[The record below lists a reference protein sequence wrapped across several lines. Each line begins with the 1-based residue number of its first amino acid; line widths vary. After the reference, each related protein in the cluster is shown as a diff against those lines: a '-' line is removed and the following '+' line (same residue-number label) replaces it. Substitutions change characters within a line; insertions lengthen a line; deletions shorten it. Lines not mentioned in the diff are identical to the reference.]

1 MKADAII
8 ENGTETGPSRRD
20 FLKLAGTGLVVFFSA
35 GPLAALQQPN
45 VAPPPG
51 PPAPSTDPNA
61 YLHIGADGRVTCF
74 VGKIEMGQG
83 LQTSLAQNIAEEL
96 EVNFN
101 AIDMVMGDTDLCP
114 WDIGTFGSMGNR
126 VLGPIVRSVAA
137 EARSVLLKMAADRFQ
152 APLERLQVKDGVITD
167 PGQGKRVTYA
177 ELLQGKRIER
187 RLEQVAYSIKPNFPT
202 PLPAI
207 QLLAPLRPPSSFK
220 TIGQS
225 LPRMDAREKVTGK
238 AKYTADLVAPGM
250 VFARILRPPA
260 HGATLKT
267 VDTSAAEKLAGVQV
281 VKDGELIAVVAE
293 KPDLADKALS
303 LLKAQFNP
311 SPSVLDEKSIFDHL
325 LKTPVKTQVLVEKGN
340 LAEGEKLGEVVE
352 QTYLH
357 SYGAHAQM
365 EPNVSLAKIENGK
378 ATVWSST
385 QQPWGLRADI
395 ATALGLPPQNVRVIV
410 PYVGGGFGGKNF
422 SRQNGVEAA
431 RLAKAVGKPVM
442 TIWDRAEDFF
452 YCRFRPAGVVKIRS
466 AMNSAGQIVS
476 WDFTVYAAGDWGA
489 PTFYEIPHTRTVAA
503 PDTQTAWRR
512 GGTADGVHPFNV
524 GAWRMP
530 GTNTC
535 TFGRESQMD
544 ILASK
549 AGADPLE
556 FRKRHL
562 SDNRMLGV
570 LDAAAKQFGWKPG
583 KAPSGKGVGVAC
595 GVIYGTYVATMA
607 QVEVN
612 KSSGAVAVK
621 RVVSAVDPGTVV
633 NPEGARQ
640 QVEGCIVMGLGY
652 ALIEEVRFKN
662 GELLARNF
670 DTYEIPRFS
679 DMPKMEV
686 VLIDNRQFPPDGI
699 GEPPIITMGAVIA
712 NAVFDA
718 TGARLLQL
726 PMTPDRVKE
735 ALKRV

>member
-1 MKADAII
+1 M
-8 ENGTETGPSRRD
+8 GRRPVPAAVIS
-20 FLKLAGTGLVVFFSA
+20 LSLPAPAWWYFSL
-35 GPLAALQQPN
+35 PDRWLPCNSPRLLLL
-45 VAPPPG
+45 PG
-51 PPAPSTDPNA
+51 RPAPSTDPNA

-83 LQTSLAQNIAEEL
+83 LQTSMAQNLAEEL
-96 EVNFN
+96 EVSVDS
-101 AIDMVMGDTDLCP
+101 IDMVMGDTDLCP
-114 WDIGTFGSMGNR
+114 WDIGTFGSQGNR
-126 VLGPIVRSVAA
+126 ILGPIVRSVAA
-137 EARSVLLKMAADRFQ
+137 ETRTVLLQMAADRFGV
-152 APLERLQVKDGVITD
+152 PVERLQVKNGVITD
-167 PGQGKRVTYA
+167 PVQGKRVTYA
-177 ELLQGKRIER
+177 ELVQGKRIER
-187 RLEQVAYSIKPNFPT
+187 RLGQVAYTFKPTAPT

-207 QLLAPLRPPSSFK
+207 QLLAPVRPPASFK

-225 LPRMDAREKVTGK
+225 LPRKDALEKVTGK
-238 AKYTADLVAPGM
+238 AKYTADMVAPGM

-260 HGATLKT
+260 HGAKLKS
-267 VDTSAAEKLAGVQV
+267 VDTSAAEAIAGAQV
-281 VKDGELIAVVAE
+281 VQDGDLIAVVAD
-293 KPDLADKALS
+293 KPDVADKALQ
-303 LLKAQFNP
+303 LIKAQFDL
-311 SPSVLDEKSIFDHL
+311 SQSGLDEKSIFDHL
-325 LKTPVKTQVLVEKGN
+325 VKAPVKNQVIAEKGN
-340 LAEGEKLGEVVE
+340 LAEGEKLGAIFE

-357 SYGAHAQM
+357 SYGAHAHM
-365 EPNVSLAKIENGK
+365 ETHSTLAKIENGK
-378 ATVWSST
+378 ATLWAST
-385 QQPWGLRADI
+385 QQPFGVRAQVAQAVGL
-395 ATALGLPPQNVRVIV
+395 TPQNVRVIT
-410 PYVGGGFGGKNF
+410 PYVGGGFGGKNYV
-422 SRQNGVEAA
+422 QNGIEAA
-431 RLAKAVGKPVM
+431 RLAKKVGKPVLLV
-442 TIWDRAEDFF
+442 WDRAEDFF
-452 YCRFRPAGVVKIRS
+452 YDRFRPAGVVKIRS
-466 AMNSAGQIVS
+466 AMNSAGQLVS
-476 WDFTVYAAGDWGA
+476 WDYTVYAAGDWGA
-489 PTFYEIPHTRTVAA
+489 VTFYDVPNSRTVAA
-503 PDTQTAWRR
+503 PETQIAWRR
-512 GGTADGVHPFNV
+512 GTNADGVHPFNV

-535 TFGRESQMD
+535 TFGRESHMD
-544 ILASK
+544 SLASK
-549 AGADPLE
+549 AGIDPLE

-562 SDNRMLGV
+562 SDKRMLGV

-595 GVIYGTYVATMA
+595 GVIYGTYIATMA

-612 KSSGAVAVK
+612 KTSGAVAVK